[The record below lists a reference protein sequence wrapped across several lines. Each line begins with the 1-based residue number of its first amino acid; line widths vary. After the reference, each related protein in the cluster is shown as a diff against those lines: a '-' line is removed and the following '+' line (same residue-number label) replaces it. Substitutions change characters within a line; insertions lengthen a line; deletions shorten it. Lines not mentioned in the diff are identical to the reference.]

1 LSNPKW
7 LVIAKN
13 EYRISTS
20 VMGSLRRHF
29 PLIAG
34 GALVAWVFYL
44 SPMLVQSLVGE
55 FQEMMVSQVAVA
67 LFEIIMFIFSIFL
80 VLLPVSNALKEEGG
94 VAQVELMLKA
104 PVRPGD
110 VLMGEFMGKAPMYAV
125 YATLATGFF
134 TALLKP
140 LGLSVVQT
148 VVIILMAFVTCLGS
162 FWVGTVLAAVSR
174 TTLGRTAKGKDIGK
188 AAAFIMVLPMV
199 AVFYMMMNGN
209 IFTLLLDPGTNGLV
223 KALLGLFP
231 SSWAAEVIVA
241 FARNPGDIGAV
252 WMLTVTRVGGMLAF
266 MAATLAIGW
275 KITDRAYSL
284 EPANV
289 GVTVVGR
296 DGFLLRAA
304 RLLGGGGSFGVL
316 LVSSLKD
323 YTRRMENLSQIGY
336 VVGLLVVMNFTFV
349 DDAGGAQMMGM
360 LMATVMAL
368 FLCAETTIRG
378 REALFIYRKTP
389 GGVARLMKAKLLQ
402 AWLFVVPVMVA
413 IWAYSAWRF
422 DLGFSVPFLMEMG
435 NALLIGMANSAMA
448 MGLSFANPAFHQKS
462 GAYMINFQMIAFM
475 AMGAMIIPDIFLDMP
490 WLHMPIAWV
499 MGVVLLFAGYRKLST
514 ME

>member
-1 LSNPKW
+1 MSNPKW

-20 VMGSLRRHF
+20 VIGSLRRFF
-29 PLIAG
+29 PVIAG
-34 GALVAWVFYL
+34 GALAAWVFWL
-44 SPMLVQSLVGE
+44 APMLVQSLVGE
-55 FQEMMVSQVAVA
+55 FQELMVSQVAVA

-80 VLLPVSNALKEEGG
+80 VLIPISNTLREEGG

-110 VLMGEFMGKAPMYAV
+110 VLVGEFLGKTPIYAV
-125 YATLATGFF
+125 FATLAAGFF
-134 TALLKP
+134 TALLNP
-140 LGLSVVQT
+140 LNLSYTQT
-148 VVIILMAFVTCLGS
+148 ILIILLAFLTCLGS
-162 FWVGTVLAAVSR
+162 FWMGTVIAGVAK
-174 TTLGRTAKGKDIGK
+174 TTIGRTAKGKDIGR
-188 AAAFIMVLPMV
+188 AAAFIMALPMV

-209 IFTLLLDPGTNGLV
+209 IFTLLLDPGTDGLV

-252 WMLTVTRVGGMLAF
+252 WMLTLTRVGGTLAF
-266 MAATLAIGW
+266 VAAALAVGW
-275 KITDRAYSL
+275 KVTDRAYSL
-284 EPANV
+284 EPTNV

-296 DGFLLRAA
+296 DGVLLRAV
-304 RLLGGGGSFGVL
+304 RLLVGGGSFGGL

-349 DDAGGAQMMGM
+349 DSANGAQVMGM

-368 FLCAETTIRG
+368 FLCSETTIRG

-422 DLGFSVPFLMEMG
+422 DLAFSVPFLMEMG
-435 NALLIGMANSAMA
+435 NALLIAMANSAMA

-462 GAYMINFQMIAFM
+462 AAYMINFQTIAFM
-475 AMGAMIIPDIFLDMP
+475 AMGAMILPDMLLDMP

-499 MGVVLLFAGYRKLST
+499 MGVVLLLAGYRKLST